1 MVMGALITWLLVYW
15 WMTLDFDIRYD
26 LKSISSHAR
35 RGCCSQPGGSLEI
48 DFKSLKGGMS
58 RHNHGLK
65 IDFKSCLGAFSTGN
79 LKLNLSLPCPPHC
92 Y

>member
-1 MVMGALITWLLVYW
+1 MS
-15 WMTLDFDIRYD
+15 LDFDIRFD

-35 RGCCSQPGGSLEI
+35 RGCCSQPGASLEI

-58 RHNHGLK
+58 RHKQGLK
-65 IDFKSCLGAFSTGN
+65 IDFKCFFGAFSKGN
-79 LKLNLSLPCPPHC
+79 LKLNLSLPHQPQC